1 MSIDHEEW
9 LNKQGVRVT
18 NRSTLRHAS
27 MPAFSWMQEDGP
39 VNWTSQTFTH
49 TEQVYTVELTETVI
63 KNLQY
68 NDDRLKH
75 IHEYAERKGGMPE
88 SYFLDNSQRHRQLL
102 QENPMYRD
110 AWREFQSIRAL
121 LGETPHWP

>member
-27 MPAFSWMQEDGP
+27 MPAVSWMQEDGS
-39 VNWTSQTFTH
+39 VNWTSQSFTH
-49 TEQVYTVELTETVI
+49 TEQVYTVELTESIVSRF
-63 KNLQY
+63 KY
-68 NDDRLKH
+68 NEDQLGY
-75 IHEYAERKGGMPE
+75 IQEYAKRNGTMTA
-88 SYFLDNSQRHRQLL
+88 SYYIDKSERHRQLL

-110 AWREFQSIRAL
+110 AWREFQSIRVL